1 MSTTKLLLS
10 LKMRP
15 GTRQILLLILLLLFT
30 ITGGI
35 LYINIVPPWQSPDE
49 PTHFEYV
56 QLLAGPR
63 NLRNSGK
70 PSESL
75 QEQIIISMDKHNF
88 WQFVG
93 HHRPQP
99 LPKKFNEIIFLR
111 LSQAQTQ
118 IGRKPS
124 LYYVIASLFLK
135 LYPHQTIIF
144 KLYLLRSLS
153 LLFSIIIVVL
163 IFLTAKLILPKDYNF
178 PLTVAALV
186 AFLPEFILVG
196 TSVSPDPLA
205 NLVSA
210 AFIYFIIRIQ
220 VLGLNILRLLI
231 LLLLII
237 TGALVTYKCLMLIP
251 ISLFGIAIYLCF
263 PPQGLKKWRSWLYYC
278 TFILLASVFIYHS
291 FIRISPSNARILI
304 IKTSRFFANMRNLLY
319 GDLHLASFYYPWFHN
334 ELFKSFWIKFGWV
347 IFPLKPIYDNVLKI
361 ISLSGLAGLLIL
373 FIKTVIG
380 EKKLSPQFKRSILT
394 LLLANVVILV
404 SYYVYWGVG
413 HRLVTAQGRHLFV
426 SLTAWAIL
434 FVVGLRELTPK
445 KIRVVLYLSLV
456 VGILLL
462 NGISLFA
469 YILPTFHQ

>member
-1 MSTTKLLLS
+1 MPTSKFLFS

-15 GTRQILLLILLLLFT
+15 RNRQILLLILLLLLT

-56 QLLAGPR
+56 QLLAESR
-63 NLRNSGK
+63 NLRTQ
-70 PSESL
+70 SL

-88 WQFVG
+88 WRFVG
-93 HHRPQP
+93 HPRPQP
-99 LPKKFNEIIFLR
+99 LPKKFDEISFLR

-118 IGRKPS
+118 IGRKPP

-153 LLFSIIIVVL
+153 LFFSINIVVL

-186 AFLPEFILVG
+186 AFLPEFILIG
-196 TSVSPDPLA
+196 TSVSLDPLA

-210 AFIYFIIRIQ
+210 AFIYFIIRVQ

-237 TGALVTYKCLMLIP
+237 TGTLVTYKCLMLIP
-251 ISLFGIAIYLCF
+251 IFLFGIAIYLCF
-263 PPQGLKKWRSWLYYC
+263 QPQGLKKWRSWLYYC
-278 TFILLASVFIYHS
+278 ALILLASVFIYHS

-304 IKTSRFFANMRNLLY
+304 INTSRFFTNMRNLLD
-319 GDLHLASFYYPWFHN
+319 GNLHLASFYYPWFHN

-347 IFPLKPIYDNVLKI
+347 IFTLKPIYYHVLKI
-361 ISLSGLAGLLIL
+361 ISLSALIGLLIS
-373 FIKTVIG
+373 FIKSITG
-380 EKKLSPQFKRSILT
+380 RKKLSPEFKRSLFT
-394 LLLANVVILV
+394 LLLANVIVLAG
-404 SYYVYWGVG
+404 YYIYWGVG
-413 HRLVTAQGRHLFV
+413 YRLVTSQGRHLFI

-434 FVVGLRELTPK
+434 FVFGLRELTPK
-445 KIRVVLYLSLV
+445 KIRVGLYLFLV